1 MDLSAAKSSRVIA
14 LEKLLSKCLDR
25 RRRHEG
31 AMHEVVFIKIPT
43 KEITMNIDKLAPIL
57 AVIVAAIATFVDM
70 EILAL
75 ILVLIGLVHGIMSPV
90 SDHAS
95 QAMIIVAAALFPTIA
110 NNLDAIP
117 AVGMYLN
124 TFVDQF
130 AVAIAGYAIAA
141 LINEVK
147 SRILA
152 D

>member
-1 MDLSAAKSSRVIA
+1 
-14 LEKLLSKCLDR
+14 
-25 RRRHEG
+25 
-31 AMHEVVFIKIPT
+31 
-43 KEITMNIDKLAPIL
+43 
-57 AVIVAAIATFVDM
+57 
-70 EILAL
+70 
-75 ILVLIGLVHGIMSPV
+75 
-90 SDHAS
+90 
-95 QAMIIVAAALFPTIA
+95 MIIAAAALFPTIA

-117 AVGMYLN
+117 VVGMYLN

>member
-1 MDLSAAKSSRVIA
+1 
-14 LEKLLSKCLDR
+14 
-25 RRRHEG
+25 
-31 AMHEVVFIKIPT
+31 
-43 KEITMNIDKLAPIL
+43 MNIDKLAPIL